1 MGRIADIVNETFD
14 DLDSEA
20 FDALVELDALADKM
34 EIVPDDVFALAVVGL
49 VKARTEK
56 QSAEQDAAVIKQLLP
71 ALLALI

>member
-56 QSAEQDAAVIKQLLP
+56 QSAEQVAAVIKQLLP